1 MTDYRVF
8 DKIKDEA
15 TLKRMYEAEKKK
27 AESVLE
33 IKIIDAAA
41 RRALMR
47 IRGKGDGRG
56 TSGKG

>member
-8 DKIKDEA
+8 DKVKDVE

-27 AESVLE
+27 AASVLE

-47 IRGKGDGRG
+47 IRGSEGEQKP
-56 TSGKG
+56 